1 MKINGLYWVTEVEH
15 PQPVRDR
22 KTKQLRASKKPPR
35 VISRRLAI
43 ITDGQYESNGRISN
57 FWNWTY
63 FDESNTVLTN
73 EKAHGYPNG
82 HPYIFEEEK
91 GYDIN
96 IVLSKKIPASQKKGG
111 QANG

>member
-1 MKINGLYWVTEVEH
+1 MKIMGLYWVTEVEH

-22 KTKQLRASKKPPR
+22 KTKALRASKKPPR
-35 VISRRLAI
+35 ILSRRLAI

-63 FDESNTVLTN
+63 FDESNVLTN

-82 HPYIFEEEK
+82 HPYYFEEAK
-91 GYDIN
+91 GFDIN
-96 IVLSKKIPASQKKGG
+96 IILTKKLPAQKKGD
-111 QANG
+111 QPNA